1 MKIATIKI
9 CATVNKEIGDS
20 FPRAIDISSEICYN
34 VFAHKYI
41 ERTVENMKYENV
53 VPAKFI
59 DRPNRFIAHVKIDGK
74 TETVHVKNTGRC
86 KELLL
91 PGAEVYLE
99 CSDKPERKTKY
110 DLIAVRKNTGVLFN
124 IDSQAP
130 NQVVREWLAKQAYTK
145 VVPEYRYGDS
155 RVDFYM
161 EKADER
167 YLMEVK
173 GCTLEVDGVGYFPD
187 APTQRGVKHLREL
200 IRARQEGY
208 HTSIAF
214 VIQMAGVTEVHPN
227 AAMHPEFALAFED
240 ATAAGVEVLYLR
252 CRVELDELVIET
264 DL

>member
-1 MKIATIKI
+1 MLSQD
-9 CATVNKEIGDS
+9 EIS
-20 FPRAIDISSEICYN
+20 DILRVQARI
-34 VFAHKYI
+34 
-41 ERTVENMKYENV
+41 MKYVNSI
-53 VPAKFI
+53 PAKFI
-59 DRPNRFIAHVKIDGK
+59 DRPNRFIAHVEIDGNV
-74 TETVHVKNTGRC
+74 EAVHVKNTGRC

-99 CSDKPERKTKY
+99 RLDKPKRRTKY

-161 EKADER
+161 EKDGDH

-173 GCTLEVDGVGYFPD
+173 GCTLEVDGIGYFPD

-200 IRARQEGY
+200 IRAKQEGY

-214 VIQMAGVTEVHPN
+214 VIQMAGVSKVRPN
-227 AAMHPEFALAFED
+227 AAMHSEFALAFEE
-240 ATAAGVEVLYLR
+240 AKAAGVEVLHLR
-252 CRVELDELVIET
+252 CRVEPDELVIET

>member
-1 MKIATIKI
+1 
-9 CATVNKEIGDS
+9 
-20 FPRAIDISSEICYN
+20 
-34 VFAHKYI
+34 
-41 ERTVENMKYENV
+41 MKYKNV
-53 VPAKFI
+53 IPAKFI
-59 DRPNRFIAHVKIDGK
+59 DRPNRFIAHVEIDGK
-74 TETVHVKNTGRC
+74 IETVHVKNTGRC

-99 CSDKPERKTKY
+99 CSNKPERKTKY
-110 DLIAVRKNTGVLFN
+110 DLIAVRKSTGVLFN

-145 VVPEYRYGDS
+145 VIPEYRYGDS
-155 RVDFYM
+155 RMDFYM
-161 EKADER
+161 EKGDDR

-173 GCTLEVDGVGYFPD
+173 GCTLEVDGIGYFPD

-214 VIQMAGVTEVHPN
+214 VIQMAGVTEVRPN
-227 AAMHPEFALAFED
+227 AAMHPEFALAFEE
-240 ATAAGVEVLYLR
+240 AKAKGVEVLHLQ
-252 CRVELDELVIET
+252 CRVEPDELVIES